1 MSSTT
6 RKVAVLAA
14 SFLLATSPAFALDE
28 SGPGCYDAEV
38 LGRSSLLR
46 FVGIVYFRFSIR
58 ML

>member
-38 LGRSSLLR
+38 LGKLFKNPISERWGKQICLN
-46 FVGIVYFRFSIR
+46 
-58 ML
+58 